1 MNISNTHWTM
11 CVIHMT
17 EKRIQVISIFIFRAI
32 CFYLKKCAQYYD
44 SMSGAGKVHLDALLR
59 YLQDEHVDKK
69 QTAMP
74 GVDEWVLTTCIRNE
88 TPQQFNGYDCGLFT
102 ILFADFLSE
111 NLPLSFDQQHIP
123 TFRTKI
129 CGSIMEGKLWYCE
142 DIFP

>member
-1 MNISNTHWTM
+1 M
-11 CVIHMT
+11 CG
-17 EKRIQVISIFIFRAI
+17 S
-32 CFYLKKCAQYYD
+32 
-44 SMSGAGKVHLDALLR
+44 GKVHLDALLR
-59 YLQDEHVDKK
+59 YLQDEYVDKK

-74 GVDEWVLTTCIRNE
+74 DMGEWALTTCIRNE

-123 TFRTKI
+123 ALRTKI
-129 CGSIMEGKLWYCE
+129 CASIMEGRLWYCE

>member
-1 MNISNTHWTM
+1 M